1 MTTIKSL
8 KDMYV
13 KLGGSLTDTYADIAG
28 GKAVGTYAT
37 IPEMIQ
43 ACTKKASGG
52 GGGSDL
58 PEHTVAD
65 NGKFLGVVEG
75 DLAWAEAGG
84 GEEPF
89 YVTFTVTNP
98 EGLVI
103 GGVDKTYAEVA
114 AADEAGKR
122 LIGRFVYSYEGQ
134 EIEMLK
140 TDIAASFYLENG
152 KTYIWQCV
160 YNNEMTSILYDIQ
173 GYQVM
178 SDELN
183 KEAVFY
189 TFYNITDIA
198 TSDLS
203 CDDTA
208 KTLYEKYQGKQA
220 VRARVSGDGIN
231 NVFFDL
237 AYAHWSGDPSDPC
250 EIEFTGTYLD
260 GTSLV
265 WLKIHHESTGGN
277 EAFALTKKTIETV

>member
-43 ACTKKASGG
+43 ACTKKAGSGG
-52 GGGSDL
+52 SGL
-58 PEHTVAD
+58 PDYTAAD

-75 DLAWAEAGG
+75 EATWAEAGG

-89 YVTFTVTNP
+89 VVTFTVNP
-98 EGLVI
+98 EGFVI

-122 LIGRFVYSYEGQ
+122 IVGVFKATIEGQ
-134 EIEMLK
+134 EVTLLK
-140 TDIAASFYLENG
+140 TEAASTFSGSGNMYVWQYIGGTSVLSV
-152 KTYIWQCV
+152 TYDAEGYSAETAELSKDPV
-160 YNNEMTSILYDIQ
+160 FFTS
-173 GYQVM
+173 
-178 SDELN
+178 
-183 KEAVFY
+183 Y
-189 TFYNITDIA
+189 TINDIA
-198 TSDLS
+198 TSDMS
-203 CDDTA
+203 CEDTA
-208 KTLYEKYQGKQA
+208 ETLYGKYDGGQS
-220 VRARVSGDGIN
+220 VRARVDLPNIN
-231 NVFFDL
+231 DVFFDL
-237 AYAHWSGDPSDPC
+237 AYAGTTGADTYEVDF
-250 EIEFTGTYLD
+250 IGTYLD

>member
-43 ACTKKASGG
+43 ACTKKAGSGG
-52 GGGSDL
+52 SGL
-58 PEHTVAD
+58 PDYTAAD

-75 DLAWAEAGG
+75 EAEWAEAGG

-89 YVTFTVTNP
+89 VVTFTVTNP
-98 EGLVI
+98 EGFVI

-122 LIGRFVYSYEGQ
+122 LVGRFVFSYEGQ

-140 TDIAASFYLENG
+140 TDIAASFYHESG
-152 KTYIWQCV
+152 KTYIWQHID
-160 YNNEMTSILYDIQ
+160 NNELTSILYNIE
-173 GYQVM
+173 GYRVIT
-178 SDELN
+178 EETN

-189 TFYNITDIA
+189 TSYHINDIA

-208 KTLYEKYQGKQA
+208 KTLYGKYDGRQS
-220 VRARVSGDGIN
+220 VRARVDLPNIN
-231 NVFFDL
+231 DVFFDL
-237 AYAHWSGDPSDPC
+237 AYAGTTGADTYEVDF
-250 EIEFTGTYLD
+250 IGTYLD

-277 EAFALTKKTIETV
+277 QAFALTKKTIETV